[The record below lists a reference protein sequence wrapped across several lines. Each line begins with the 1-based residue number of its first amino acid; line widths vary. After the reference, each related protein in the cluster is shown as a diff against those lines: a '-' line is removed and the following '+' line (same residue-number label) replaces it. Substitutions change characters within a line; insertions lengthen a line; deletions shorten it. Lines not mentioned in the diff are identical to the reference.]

1 MVNTSPIS
9 FFAILINTLCPE
21 MTLDTD
27 FKKLQDRA
35 NHFFLLILGSDY
47 SRFKDC
53 IFTIS

>member
-1 MVNTSPIS
+1 
-9 FFAILINTLCPE
+9 